1 VLSGGQSTI
10 ITRELQRIS
19 ESVDKVLAGQE
30 AAFLIQSRF
39 EEKMDALLGVI
50 KLTLIFTNRAKLK

>member
-10 ITRELQRIS
+10 IRELQRIS

-50 KLTLIFTNRAKLK
+50 KLTLNFTNRAKLK